1 MTNQEAIER
10 IRDHMRIHPM
20 DQSSEYYTT
29 AEALNMAI
37 EALKAQETRKLTL
50 AELWHMD
57 HRPFWLERKNS
68 RLYITEP
75 SIFLK
80 TEQCDI
86 PSLGDCYI
94 LMRENKI
101 YDKYWACDYNKT
113 WRGWSARPTDEQREA
128 EPWAEPPKEG

>member
-20 DQSSEYYTT
+20 DQSSEYYTV
-29 AEALNMAI
+29 AEALNMAS
-37 EALKAQETRKLTL
+37 EALKAQETRMMTLT
-50 AELWHMD
+50 ELWHMD
-57 HRPFWLERKNS
+57 HRPVWLERKNS

-75 SIFLK
+75 SIVLK
-80 TEQCDI
+80 TERCDI

-94 LMRENKI
+94 LMRENKT

-113 WRGWSARPTDEQREA
+113 WRC
-128 EPWAEPPKEG
+128 